1 MQHYLTFF
9 IKYLFLWRHLEIMIN
24 PRGAQLGSRTQR
36 CYEALGDI
44 RGKIVQ
50 NALIN
55 IGLVRCP
62 LENGTK
68 LAVGQPNSI

>member
-1 MQHYLTFF
+1 
-9 IKYLFLWRHLEIMIN
+9 MIN
-24 PRGAQLGSRTQR
+24 PRGARLGSRTQR